1 MLWQYSSAVNGKP
14 MFKSSVIVSL
24 CLIVMACTS
33 ASPKQFY
40 RLSGSEQALEI
51 SGSFN
56 QLKFEHIVNINGQ
69 TAVSG
74 KLEYNYAP
82 GSFTG
87 QYEGMIVTSDC
98 SWKRKVDLY
107 CLIKI
112 DGESAATL
120 SF

>member
-1 MLWQYSSAVNGKP
+1 ML
-14 MFKSSVIVSL
+14 KSSLIMGL
-24 CLIVMACTS
+24 CLVVVACTS

-40 RLSGSEQALEI
+40 RLAGSEQALEI
-51 SGSFN
+51 SGTFD
-56 QLKFEHIVNINGQ
+56 QLKFEHNVTINGQ
-69 TAVSG
+69 TAVTG
-74 KLEYNYAP
+74 KLEYNYSP

-87 QYEGMIVTSDC
+87 QYEGMTVTSDC
-98 SWKRKVDLY
+98 SWKRKVDLF